1 MTKSRGPGTLR
12 KSPQYYRIYQKIR
25 RQIQDREYPVGT
37 YLPTESELGIM
48 WGVSRTTVR
57 RAIELL
63 TNDGFVY
70 ARPGCGTE
78 VIDFEATQ
86 KLQYITSF
94 SETLVE
100 QGFEVGYRNVSLQ
113 TLPAPAHVASDLNVD
128 EGSSVIR
135 VHRTALANGK
145 PIAIMVNYLVPSLFP
160 GIEDKAANIRSLYAF
175 LESEYNVIIEAAT
188 DFISAISASKAEA
201 EELSIEEGDALLLVR
216 RITFSKGNRIEWAD
230 LRIVAGHYVYSVRTK
245 MRPDHINDV

>member
-1 MTKSRGPGTLR
+1 MR
-12 KSPQYYRIYQKIR
+12 KSPQYYRIYQKLK
-25 RQIQDREYPVGT
+25 RQIQNREYPVGT
-37 YLPTESELGIM
+37 NLPTESQIGGM

-57 RAIELL
+57 KAIELL

-100 QGFEVGYRNVSLQ
+100 QGFKVGYRDV
-113 TLPAPAHVASDLNVD
+113 TLKTISASPLLASNLNIE
-128 EGSSVIR
+128 EGSKLIR
-135 VHRTALANGK
+135 IHRTALANGK
-145 PIAIMVNYLVPSLFP
+145 PIAIMVNFLVPSFFP
-160 GIEDKAANIRSLYAF
+160 GIEDKVSLIRSLYAF

-188 DFISAISASKAEA
+188 DYISAISATGVEA
-201 EELSIEEGDALLLVR
+201 DELSIDEGASLLLVR
-216 RITFSKGNRIEWAD
+216 RITFSKGSRIEMAD
-230 LRIVAGHYVYSVRTK
+230 LRIIAGHYIYSVRTK
-245 MRPDHINDV
+245 MRPEHGDI

>member
-1 MTKSRGPGTLR
+1 MR
-12 KSPQYYRIYQKIR
+12 KAPQYYRIYQKIK
-25 RQIQDREYPVGT
+25 RQIQNREYPVGT
-37 YLPTESELGIM
+37 YLPTESELGGM

-57 RAIELL
+57 KAIELL

-100 QGFEVGYRNVSLQ
+100 QGFEVDYRDIRLETIS
-113 TLPAPAHVASDLNVD
+113 ASAHLAADLNVD
-128 EGSSVIR
+128 EGSELIR
-135 VHRTALANGK
+135 IHRTALANQK
-145 PIAIMVNYLVPSLFP
+145 PIAIMVNYLVPSFFP
-160 GIEDKAANIRSLYAF
+160 GIEEKVSLIRSLYAF

-188 DFISAISASKAEA
+188 DFISAISATKAEA
-201 EELSIEEGDALLLVR
+201 EELLINEGSSLLLVR
-216 RITFSKGNRIEWAD
+216 RITFSKGSRIELAD
-230 LRIVAGHYVYSVRTK
+230 LRIIAGHYVYSVRTK
-245 MRPDHINDV
+245 MRPEQIHED